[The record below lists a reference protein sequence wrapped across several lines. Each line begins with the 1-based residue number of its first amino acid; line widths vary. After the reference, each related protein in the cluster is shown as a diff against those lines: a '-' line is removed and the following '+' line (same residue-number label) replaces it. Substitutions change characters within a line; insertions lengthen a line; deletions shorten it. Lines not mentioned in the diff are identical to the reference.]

1 MSGLE
6 TKCDHSFQ
14 LVKYQIQKMWIF
26 INKFNSPHS
35 ILRLPI
41 EIYLSSGHKAQFAR
55 TVSHSLLNRSFV
67 SLSFVVIIL
76 IKHPL
81 VNSHYENYQT
91 TESARE
97 HVACPNNR
105 TGPQRGKEE
114 SER

>member
-1 MSGLE
+1 M
-6 TKCDHSFQ
+6 
-14 LVKYQIQKMWIF
+14 LVF

-35 ILRLPI
+35 ILGLPI

-67 SLSFVVIIL
+67 IFSLVCCYHSYQT
-76 IKHPL
+76 PL